1 MGRTC
6 SGIVRATPLAGRHRR
21 QKPQA
26 DTAGMHDKPGRGTG
40 SIEEPQCPDSI
51 GIALFGRGGD
61 PAAGF
66 RFVGIHA
73 MPHIITYAEVI
84 LGARMILF
92 GSPPEAGCRF
102 GTIHSDTPSL
112 NIADPEI
119 VLSVGIALQ
128 SGHAV
133 PLHRRGVIPDNTEPV
148 RITDPE
154 VVLGAA
160 IVLCSSLSEPYDRL
174 RIIPAYTL
182 ARKITIAQSS
192 LGVGIA
198 LLRSPAVTGNGL
210 REILRQTPPLL
221 VTEP

>member
-6 SGIVRATPLAGRHRR
+6 SGLVRATPLAGRHRR
-21 QKPQA
+21 QTPQTDA
-26 DTAGMHDKPGRGTG
+26 AGRHDKPGQGTG
-40 SIEEPQCPDSI
+40 SIEEPQGLDSI

-66 RFVGIHA
+66 RFVGSHA
-73 MPHIITYAEVI
+73 TPHIITYAEVI

-92 GSPPEAGCRF
+92 GSPPEPGCRF

-112 NIADPEI
+112 DIADPEI

-154 VVLGAA
+154 VVLGTA

-174 RIIPAYTL
+174 RIIPAYT
-182 ARKITIAQSS
+182 
-192 LGVGIA
+192 VG
-198 LLRSPAVTGNGL
+198 RRDRPAPQPGGN
-210 REILRQTPPLL
+210 RQRPA
-221 VTEP
+221 

>member
-92 GSPPEAGCRF
+92 GSPPEPGCRF

-154 VVLGAA
+154 VV
-160 IVLCSSLSEPYDRL
+160 YDRL

>member
-1 MGRTC
+1 M
-6 SGIVRATPLAGRHRR
+6 
-21 QKPQA
+21 
-26 DTAGMHDKPGRGTG
+26 
-40 SIEEPQCPDSI
+40 
-51 GIALFGRGGD
+51 
-61 PAAGF
+61 
-66 RFVGIHA
+66 
-73 MPHIITYAEVI
+73 
-84 LGARMILF
+84 
-92 GSPPEAGCRF
+92 
-102 GTIHSDTPSL
+102 
-112 NIADPEI
+112 
-119 VLSVGIALQ
+119 SVGIALQ

>member
-1 MGRTC
+1 MTEYHKKREQVRPVGRTC

-92 GSPPEAGCRF
+92 GSPPEPGCRF

-119 VLSVGIALQ
+119 VLSVGIA
-128 SGHAV
+128 
-133 PLHRRGVIPDNTEPV
+133 PV
-148 RITDPE
+148 
-154 VVLGAA
+154 
-160 IVLCSSLSEPYDRL
+160 S
-174 RIIPAYTL
+174 YTHL
-182 ARKITIAQSS
+182 DVYK
-192 LGVGIA
+192 
-198 LLRSPAVTGNGL
+198 
-210 REILRQTPPLL
+210 RQA
-221 VTEP
+221 